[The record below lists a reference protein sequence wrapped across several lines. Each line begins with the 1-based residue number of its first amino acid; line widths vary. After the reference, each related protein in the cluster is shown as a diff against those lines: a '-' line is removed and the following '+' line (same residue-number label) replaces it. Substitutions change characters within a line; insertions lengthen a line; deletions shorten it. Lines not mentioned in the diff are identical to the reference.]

1 MSGPQQ
7 PAPEAGP
14 RPHARGHSTF
24 GRWLYSALWILSRT
38 LGVALFGVRVGCD
51 EPLPSTGGVL
61 VLSTHQSHLD
71 PLLLGLAT
79 DRRLSSMARSSLY
92 RFKPFGFVITA
103 LDAVPIDRAG
113 SAVAAMKVVIK
124 RLQDG
129 AAVIVFPEGTR
140 THDGRMGEIKSGF
153 AILAKKA
160 RVPIAPVA
168 IVGAYECWPRSRLF
182 PRPGRIRVEFGRVL
196 SVDEVAALDEKS
208 LVAECTRRL
217 EELDAR
223 GRAARAGRRFT
234 APAARPP
241 APA

>member
-1 MSGPQQ
+1 M
-7 PAPEAGP
+7 
-14 RPHARGHSTF
+14 
-24 GRWLYSALWILSRT
+24 
-38 LGVALFGVRVGCD
+38 ALFGVRVGCD
-51 EPLPSTGGVL
+51 EPLPSAGGVL

-71 PLLLGLAT
+71 PLVLGLAT
-79 DRRLSSMARSSLY
+79 NRRLSSMARSSLY

-129 AAVIVFPEGTR
+129 AAVIIFPEGTR

-196 SVDEVAALDEKS
+196 SVDEVAALDEQT

-217 EELDAR
+217 EALDAR
-223 GRAARAGRRFT
+223 GRAARAGRRVT
-234 APAARPP
+234 APAARSP

>member
-7 PAPEAGP
+7 PAADAGP

-51 EPLPSTGGVL
+51 EPLPSAGGVL

-71 PLLLGLAT
+71 PLVLGLAT
-79 DRRLSSMARSSLY
+79 NRRLSSMARSSLY

-129 AAVIVFPEGTR
+129 AAVIIFPEGTR
-140 THDGRMGEIKSGF
+140 TATGHLGEIKSGF
-153 AILAKKA
+153 ALIARKAK
-160 RVPIAPVA
+160 VPIVPVA
-168 IVGAYECWPRSRLF
+168 IVGAWECWPKTRLL
-182 PRPGRIRVEFGRVL
+182 PRPGRIRLEFGRVIRP
-196 SVDEVAALDEKS
+196 EEIAALDDRS
-208 LVAECTRRL
+208 LVEECTARL
-217 EELDAR
+217 TELDAQARTAR
-223 GRAARAGRRFT
+223 G
-234 APAARPP
+234 
-241 APA
+241 